1 MKKSSLIMACILIA
15 LVLCWAVA
23 IPALAE
29 WSQPDNEQNA
39 FAGKVIILP
48 FANGDYYSVV
58 DPEKRILE
66 TLEGLF
72 QLLSADGS
80 VTYEILLYGEKPIP
94 VSGPQEAFSKISLTG
109 PGKGKNNINPSNQI
123 KSLSDITSNETLLLV
138 LDCSDDYK
146 TSWNGLKDIAN
157 KGTKIVFVEIESAHN
172 KNKQSKFVDNLLGV
186 PITPNKII
194 TTTTKGFDFCWIS
207 DTEKPLK
214 VLLPLFEELT
224 GRHYTAVQP
233 DSNGE
238 YSIDL
243 FASLTEQVRLAIQ
256 QSSESVNSEDKN
268 ALILADNVDVKTT
281 IDNSIV
287 LATTGEGSGKITV
300 SSAAR
305 AVYYEKQEKST
316 KDISLSISVG
326 YDQNFN
332 IKEENSYYVT
342 ITGAGI
348 DEVAFAADMESRG
361 IQMILCN
368 DEGSFAQPMNWN
380 VDKRRWESTVT
391 YDKSG
396 EWILH
401 AEVDLGEDK
410 SVITS
415 RAYETTVL
423 NKKPTVMLGS
433 EISNGTE
440 DNPIMLWIN
449 NPWNERT
456 QSSVTIPL
464 LVTDDEG
471 SEVTLSVKKEDGSFE
486 DNTFVTGLGTVAF
499 SKNKDQIEIT
509 LNKQGEKLVVKTDE
523 AFLITVK
530 GSDGDKE
537 SDPLPIWVIL
547 QDLTAEIQRVT
558 AGTIETDETLIKK
571 HPFEVDFALNVSD
584 CKNPDSVLM
593 MLLDKAQYS
602 VRLEDREAVP
612 MQYDDDRK
620 VFCARLKQDNAGQT
634 EITITE
640 ALGLPVP
647 ESKMIVVAG
656 NRPVKHLNAENPE
669 NIEDRIDKNGNILW
683 DSNPLIGTTLFAD
696 EDEDEIKILVNVVRM
711 DKTEQTIELTE
722 VLEDA
727 NEMSGESNEA
737 HREDKPAIYIAT
749 PAEDEKTRALEIPAT
764 KMFQLRF
771 LEEGSYTVTL
781 RAKDIDGES
790 DDSFVFN
797 ISLVSLKTIIIRCVK
812 KYVPVVIAGL
822 ILFLILA
829 WVLKP
834 SYKDRVLQLI
844 NVTEN
849 AKQTV
854 ELPLKSW
861 KKAKKPLW
869 QVLTCAAFP
878 PEPALYKLVS
888 KTEIKPTYKG
898 VQLLNAGM
906 LTRREKRVKIDE
918 DHPFHCQL
926 DGMMLTITLKKADN
940 G

>member
-23 IPALAE
+23 VSALAE
-29 WSQPDNEQNA
+29 WSQPDREPGA

-48 FANGDYYSVV
+48 FANGDYYSVA

-66 TLEGLF
+66 TLASMF
-72 QLLSADGS
+72 QLLPADGS
-80 VTYEILLYGEKPIP
+80 VTYEILLYGEKPTP
-94 VSGPQEAFSKISLTG
+94 VSGPQEAFSKISLAG

-123 KSLSDITSNETLLLV
+123 KSLSDITSNDTLLLV
-138 LDCSDDYK
+138 IDCSDDYK

-157 KGTKIVFVEIESAHN
+157 NGTKIVFIEIESTHN
-172 KNKQSKFVDNLLGV
+172 KNKYSKFVDNLSGV
-186 PITPNKII
+186 PLIPNKIV
-194 TTTTKGFDFCWIS
+194 TTTTKGLDFCWIN
-207 DTEKPLK
+207 DTEKPLN

-224 GRHYTAVQP
+224 GSHYTAVQP
-233 DSNGE
+233 DANGE
-238 YSIDL
+238 YNIDL
-243 FASLTEQVRLAIQ
+243 FTSLTEQVRLAIQ
-256 QSSESVNSEDKN
+256 RSSELNVSEDKT
-268 ALILADNVDVKTT
+268 ALILADGVEVKTV

-300 SSAAR
+300 SPAAG

-326 YDQNFN
+326 HDQNFN
-332 IKEENSYYVT
+332 VKEENSYYIT

-361 IQMILCN
+361 IQMILRN
-368 DEGSFAQPMNWN
+368 EEGSFAQPMDWN
-380 VDKRRWESTVT
+380 VNKRCWETTVT
-391 YDKSG
+391 YDNSG
-396 EWILH
+396 EWILY
-401 AEVDLGEDK
+401 AEVDLGVDK

-415 RAYETTVL
+415 ETHKITVL
-423 NKKPTVMLGS
+423 NKKPTVALGS
-433 EISNGTE
+433 GVSDGTE
-440 DNPIMLWIN
+440 NTPIMLWIN
-449 NPWNERT
+449 NPWDENT

-471 SEVTLSVKKEDGSFE
+471 SEVTLSVEKEDGSFE
-486 DNTFVTGLGTVAF
+486 DSTFVTGLGTVAF

-509 LNKQGEKLVVKTDE
+509 LDKQGEKLAVKTDE

-537 SDPLPIWVIL
+537 SDPLSVWVIL
-547 QDLTAEIQRVT
+547 QDLTAEIQQVT

-571 HPFEVDFALNVSD
+571 HPFEVAFVLNVSD
-584 CKNPDSVLM
+584 CKNPDDVLM
-593 MLLDKAQYS
+593 MLLDKAQYY
-602 VRLEDREAVP
+602 VGLEDQEVVP
-612 MQYDDDRK
+612 MKYDDDRK
-620 VFCARLKQDNAGQT
+620 AFCASVKQDSAGQT

-647 ESKMIVVAG
+647 GSKTIVVAG
-656 NRPVKHLNAENPE
+656 NRPVRHLNAENPE
-669 NIEDRIDKNGNILW
+669 NIEDRIDKNGNNLW
-683 DSNPLIGTTLFAD
+683 DSNPLIGTTLFID
-696 EDEDEIKILVNVVRM
+696 EDEDEIKLLVNVVRM
-711 DKTEQTIELTE
+711 DKTERTIKLTE
-722 VLEDA
+722 VLDDA
-727 NEMSGESNEA
+727 YEMLGESNEA

-749 PAEDEKTRALEIPAT
+749 PAEVGETKALEIPAT
-764 KMFQLRF
+764 KTFQLRF

-797 ISLVSLKTIIIRCVK
+797 ISLVSLKTIIISCVK
-812 KYVPVVIAGL
+812 KYAPVVIASL

-834 SYKDRVLQLI
+834 SYKNRVLQLI

-888 KTEIKPTYKG
+888 KTEIKPTCKG
-898 VQLLNAGM
+898 VQLLNAGV

-926 DGMMLTITLKKADN
+926 DGMMLTITLKKAEK